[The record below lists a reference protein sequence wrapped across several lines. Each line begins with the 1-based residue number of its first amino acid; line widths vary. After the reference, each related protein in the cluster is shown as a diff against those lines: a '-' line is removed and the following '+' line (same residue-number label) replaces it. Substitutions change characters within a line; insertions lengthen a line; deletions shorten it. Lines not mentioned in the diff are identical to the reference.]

1 MISLP
6 IDTGEKKVKA
16 TPFELEIYAE
26 MHNIINI
33 NDEFRTSKANILI
46 LTKLLS
52 VVKKED
58 EEKAQEFISRMR
70 SATSPNISMVPANI
84 LGKKGWELKD
94 SRGGLVI
101 PATPDSLDIQN
112 KFFLQMQYRKIN
124 TELNIIIID
133 VLTFLMSKKLFL
145 YNTEREGD
153 LYETLL
159 TGRNSKEE
167 EDFP

>member
-1 MISLP
+1 MP
-6 IDTGEKKVKA
+6 IEAPEKKNKA

-33 NDEFRTSKANILI
+33 NDEFKTSKANILI

-58 EEKAQEFISRMR
+58 DEKAQEFISRLR
-70 SATSPNISMVPANI
+70 TATSPNISMVPANI
-84 LGKKGWELKD
+84 LGKKGWEIKD

-101 PATPDSLDIQN
+101 PATPDSLEIQN

-133 VLTFLMSKKLFL
+133 VLTFLMSRNLFL
-145 YNTEREGD
+145 YNSEREGD
-153 LYETLL
+153 LYDTLL
-159 TGRNSKEE
+159 TGRNTKEE
-167 EDFP
+167 DDFA